1 MNAEGK
7 PKDTKDTDEKRE
19 NEGRPVIPKKKRKTE
34 PEVTIAPSTP
44 GGPDISVE

>member
-7 PKDTKDTDEKRE
+7 PKETDEEKE
-19 NEGRPVIPKKKRKTE
+19 KVGWPVVPKKKRKTE